1 MWYVIG
7 KGVAMRKVVL
17 IVGLLLCASY
27 EGRAEAKRREPATRS
42 QALAD
47 CQARVPK
54 ETECYKVG
62 PDCFNQV
69 SDCLNLINDAEAA
82 FQAGRWHPSRGPWG
96 NCGERGTGTSYG
108 PPYRLQCSYLSNID
122 KDPEFKA
129 LVDGREE
136 QEKRREEKIRRAEA
150 QRQERLTKE
159 ARDYKAER
167 VAILEYTLSQA
178 AESIPGSAAQLRN
191 LAKSG
196 ANPYDGTKGLL
207 AEADSIVRGIPLT
220 LGDYQTAE
228 YEARIRALK
237 ERNTEVARQF
247 VLQEAKG
254 LGRLTKG
261 KLRQYSPPRLIAQ
274 ADVCAVVKAIADD
287 VGGALSTAKREAVKC
302 LTMYDELLPRAEE
315 IYRLLVYLCIEH
327 PEQQRAL
334 AEQVRRKKQVDRESG
349 TRDLG
354 LDRGLAELKIT
365 LREERADAIRRLK
378 QLGAPYSK
386 SKCSALE

>member
-1 MWYVIG
+1 MNQKTANELPMKRMG
-7 KGVAMRKVVL
+7 L

-27 EGRAEAKRREPATRS
+27 EGPAEAKRREPATRS

-69 SDCLNLINDAEAA
+69 SDCLNLVNAAEAA
-82 FQAGRWHPSRGPWG
+82 FQAGRWHPSQGPWG

-129 LVDGREE
+129 LV
-136 QEKRREEKIRRAEA
+136 KRREEEQKRLEEEQRRAET
-150 QRQERLTKE
+150 QRREWVAKK

-167 VAILEYTLSQA
+167 VAILEHTLSQA
-178 AESIPGSAAQLRN
+178 AESIPGSAAQLRTLASSGTN
-191 LAKSG
+191 L
-196 ANPYDGTKGLL
+196 YEGTKDLL
-207 AEADSIVRGIPLT
+207 AEADRLVRGSPLT
-220 LGDYQTAE
+220 LGDDQTAE
-228 YEARIRALK
+228 YEARIRALR
-237 ERNTEVARQF
+237 ERNTAVAKQF

-254 LGRLTKG
+254 LSKLTKA
-261 KLRQYSPPRLIAQ
+261 KLRRYSPPRLTAQ
-274 ADVCAVVKAIADD
+274 AEVCAVAYFIADD
-287 VGGALSTAKREAVKC
+287 LGGSLGAAKREAVHC
-302 LTMYDELLPRAEE
+302 LAMYEELLPRAEE
-315 IYRLLVYLCIEH
+315 INRLLVYVCVEH

-334 AEQVRRKKQVDRESG
+334 AEEVRRKKQVDRESG

-354 LDRGLAELKIT
+354 LDRGLAELKIA
-365 LREERADAIRRLK
+365 LREERAEATRRLK
-378 QLGAPYSK
+378 QLGAPYAK
-386 SKCSALE
+386 SKCSTLE